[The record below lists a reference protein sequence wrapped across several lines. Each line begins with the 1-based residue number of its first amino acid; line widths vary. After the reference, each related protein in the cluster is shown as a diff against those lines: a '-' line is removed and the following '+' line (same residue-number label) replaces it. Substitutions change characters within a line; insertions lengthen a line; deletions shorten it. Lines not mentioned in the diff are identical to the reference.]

1 MKKIAVTLLF
11 ALVMATIAM
20 AQVPYGRTDCVTIFP
35 DYRPAKI
42 VMASGN
48 VLKVKEANV
57 FLKNSSLM
65 YKDRFGKDMEANMS
79 LVKGVSFADREFM
92 VFNRQLAELIHTCG
106 NNRLIRV
113 LTIDQD
119 ALKGEI
125 LNQSNI
131 TSVSGLIS
139 GDVLGITRDVVH
151 EDQLRFPV
159 IAQYYYVID
168 GKEMKCHERE
178 VSHKLSKAKR
188 ETYKIATARGAFN
201 WANED
206 DLKSLLDELSN

>member
-1 MKKIAVTLLF
+1 MKKIVVTLFVVLL
-11 ALVMATIAM
+11 ASVAM
-20 AQVPYGRTDCVTIFP
+20 AQVPYGRTNCVTMFP
-35 DYRPAKI
+35 EYRPATI
-42 VMASGN
+42 QMASGS

-65 YKDRFGKDMEANMS
+65 YKDKFGKDMEANMS
-79 LVKGVSFADREFM
+79 LVKSVSFAGRVFT
-92 VFNRQLAELIHTCG
+92 VFNQQLAETIHTCG
-106 NNRLIRV
+106 DNRLIRV
-113 LTIDQD
+113 LLLDQE

-131 TSVSGLIS
+131 TSVSGMFS
-139 GDVLGITRDVVH
+139 GDVLGITRDMVN

-159 IAQYYYVID
+159 VAHYYYVID

-201 WANED
+201 WANEN

>member
-11 ALVMATIAM
+11 ALAMATISM

-42 VMASGN
+42 LMASGN

-79 LVKGVSFADREFM
+79 LVKSVSFADREFM
-92 VFNRQLAELIHTCG
+92 VFNGQLAELIHTCG

-151 EDQLRFPV
+151 EDQMRFPV

-178 VSHKLSKAKR
+178 VSHKISKSKR

>member
-92 VFNRQLAELIHTCG
+92 VFNRQL
-106 NNRLIRV
+106 V
-113 LTIDQD
+113 
-119 ALKGEI
+119 
-125 LNQSNI
+125 
-131 TSVSGLIS
+131 
-139 GDVLGITRDVVH
+139 
-151 EDQLRFPV
+151 
-159 IAQYYYVID
+159 
-168 GKEMKCHERE
+168 
-178 VSHKLSKAKR
+178 
-188 ETYKIATARGAFN
+188 
-201 WANED
+201 
-206 DLKSLLDELSN
+206 

>member
-1 MKKIAVTLLF
+1 MKKSILTLF

-20 AQVPYGRTDCVTIFP
+20 AQVPYGRTNCVTMFP
-35 DYRPAKI
+35 EYRPATI
-42 VMASGN
+42 QMASGS

-65 YKDRFGKDMEANMS
+65 YKDKFGKDMEANMS
-79 LVKGVSFADREFM
+79 LVKSVDFADRVFT
-92 VFNRQLAELIHTCG
+92 VFNGQLAEVIHTHG
-106 NNRLIRV
+106 INSLIRV
-113 LTIDQD
+113 LLLDQE

-125 LNQSNI
+125 LNQSSI
-131 TSVSGLIS
+131 TSVSGMFS
-139 GDVLGITRDVVH
+139 GDVLGVTRDVVN

-178 VSHKLSKAKR
+178 VSHKLPKSKR
-188 ETYKIATARGAFN
+188 ETYTIATARGAFN
-201 WANED
+201 WADED
-206 DLKSLLDELSN
+206 DLKSLLDELSQ